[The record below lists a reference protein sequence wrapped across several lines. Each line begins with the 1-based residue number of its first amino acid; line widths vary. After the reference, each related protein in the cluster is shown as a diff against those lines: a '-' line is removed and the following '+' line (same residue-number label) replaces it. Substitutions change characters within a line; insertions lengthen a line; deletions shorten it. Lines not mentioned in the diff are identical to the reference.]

1 MGLSL
6 RLVVID
12 ENDQIYRLGVSKFQ
26 EMLRNPRTHRYI
38 LFAGQRVR
46 AAEAVV
52 ELIKRKP
59 VRVVRMTFDILTFDR
74 EGYFDTETFDRH
86 QFSRF
91 ASATSAQSGSATEAT
106 PGVVD
111 ASNLFTARGGRWSPA
126 QTLVHTMQDAVLG
139 SVKCP
144 RL

>member
-12 ENDQIYRLGVSKFQ
+12 QSDHIYRLGVSKFQ
-26 EMLRNPRTHRYI
+26 EMLRKPRTHRYT

-52 ELIKRKP
+52 ELIERKP
-59 VRVVRMTFDILTFDR
+59 ARVVRMTFDILTFDR
-74 EGYFDTETFDRH
+74 EGCFDTEAFGRH

-91 ASATSAQSGSATEAT
+91 AGAMSASSGSTTEGA
-106 PGVVD
+106 PRVVD
-111 ASNLFTARGGRWSPA
+111 ASSLFTARGGRWSPTG
-126 QTLVHTMQDAVLG
+126 TLLRTMHDAVLG
-139 SVKCP
+139 RLKCP
-144 RL
+144 QL

>member
-12 ENDQIYRLGVSKFQ
+12 QSDHIYRLGLSKFQ
-26 EMLRNPRTHRYI
+26 EMLGHPRTHRYT

-46 AAEAVV
+46 AAEPVV
-52 ELIKRKP
+52 ALIKRKP

-74 EGYFDTETFDRH
+74 EGCFDTEAFDRH

-91 ASATSAQSGSATEAT
+91 ADAMSRASGPTTEAAL
-106 PGVVD
+106 GIVD
-111 ASNLFTARGGRWSPA
+111 AS
-126 QTLVHTMQDAVLG
+126 
-139 SVKCP
+139 
-144 RL
+144 